1 MYLLDFFSTTF
12 SNLIEEPVLIVGLI
26 VILLLF
32 FVLPLRKIL
41 LNYKE
46 TLSKSNFLIAMSIC
60 LGMILVIAAIMIK
73 IIYYPQGQYY
83 NHGGPGGLVYLIVT
97 TIVSLVAGLSV
108 MSFYLKSNGRQKSVR
123 E

>member
-1 MYLLDFFSTTF
+1 
-12 SNLIEEPVLIVGLI
+12 
-26 VILLLF
+26 
-32 FVLPLRKIL
+32 
-41 LNYKE
+41 
-46 TLSKSNFLIAMSIC
+46 MSIC

>member
-1 MYLLDFFSTTF
+1 MYLLAFFSTTF

-46 TLSKSNFLIAMSIC
+46 TLSKSHFLIAMSIC

>member
-32 FVLPLRKIL
+32 FVLPFRKIL

-46 TLSKSNFLIAMSIC
+46 TLSKSHFLIAMSIC

>member
-46 TLSKSNFLIAMSIC
+46 TLSKSHFLIAMSIC